1 MQLLLTSDWHPAIHI
16 LQMRIQQELD
26 AGRRV
31 LWLVSGGS
39 NTIASVT
46 IMQGL
51 RPDTTKNLTIML
63 ADERYG
69 AVGHADSNG
78 AQLLAAGFHAGQATL
93 LSILTPNTSFE
104 ATRDHYEALA
114 IKAFSNC
121 DIVVGQFGMGS
132 DGHIAGILPRST
144 AASSTAFVAAY
155 ASHPYQR
162 LTLTFRALKR
172 VSVGYVLAYG
182 ADKKPALELLDSKLI
197 PYTEQPAQIVKEMPE
212 AYVFNDQIG
221 EAT

>member
-1 MQLLLTSDWHPAIHI
+1 MQLLKTSDWHPAIHV
-16 LQMRIQQELD
+16 LQARIQQELS

-39 NTIASVT
+39 NIVATVT

-51 RPDTTKNLTIML
+51 VEETTKNLTIML

-69 AVGHADSNG
+69 AVGHSDSNG
-78 AQLLAAGFHAGQATL
+78 AQLLAAGFDPRQAQL
-93 LSILTPNTSFE
+93 LTVLISNTSFE

-121 DIVVGQFGMGS
+121 DIVIAQFGMGS
-132 DGHIAGILPRST
+132 DGHIAGILPRSA

-155 ASHPYQR
+155 AAQPYQR
-162 LTLTFRALKR
+162 LTLTFRAIKR
-172 VSVGYVLAYG
+172 VSVAYVLAYG
-182 ADKKPALELLDSKLI
+182 DDKKPALEMLSSKLI
-197 PYTEQPAQIVKEMPE
+197 PYTEQPAQIIKELPE
-212 AYVFNDQIG
+212 AYVFNDQMG
-221 EAT
+221 EAA